1 MTEENLVIAVLGAG
15 HIGGTLG
22 KKWIAAGHQVR
33 FGVNDPNGENA
44 QAVRAEFGDRA
55 AIGTIEDAL
64 QGNPRVVLVALPGN
78 VVAPTAQKY
87 AAQLNGRIIIDAANG
102 GGDDSMQNLAPFQQY
117 APHAQ
122 LYRAFNS
129 LGWENYAEP
138 DFNGIQADLFYCGPG
153 GEAQRTVEQLIS
165 AVGMLPVYLG
175 GVEQLGLLD
184 SIAALWFALAFGQK
198 KGRHLAFKV
207 LSD

>member
-33 FGVNDPNGENA
+33 FSVNDPNGKNA
-44 QAVRAEFGDRA
+44 EAVRTEFGDRA
-55 AIGTIEDAL
+55 VIGTIADAL
-64 QGNPRVVLVALPGN
+64 QGNPGVVLVALPGN

-102 GGDDSMQNLAPFQQY
+102 AGDDSMQNLAPFRQY
-117 APHAQ
+117 APQAQ

-153 GEAQRTVEQLIS
+153 GEARRTVEQLIS
-165 AVGMLPVYLG
+165 AIGMRPVYLG

-184 SIAALWFALAFGQK
+184 SIAALWFTLAFGQK

-207 LSD
+207 LGE